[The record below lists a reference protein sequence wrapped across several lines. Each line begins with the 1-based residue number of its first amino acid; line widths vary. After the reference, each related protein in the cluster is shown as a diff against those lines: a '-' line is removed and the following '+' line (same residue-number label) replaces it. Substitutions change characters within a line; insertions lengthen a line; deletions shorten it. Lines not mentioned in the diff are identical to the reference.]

1 MPVCSQKNIWRN
13 KVYGVEMPSSRL
25 KRLHYALERSWLRKK
40 CRRFTINNVWL
51 LHCSR
56 MEIIHAPIGLYP
68 NYATVSTVGTVC
80 EFITSERTRR
90 KLWSYLDTYDV
101 DVSLATLRHE
111 CSSAVVYRCTTVS
124 CVADL
129 HTAPYRPSSQLQQP
143 VISTIVTPWMT
154 TFNCCVFKINMF
166 RHESHP
172 SGGALRKA
180 AVGLSVCPIH
190 VVVQVHL

>member
-90 KLWSYLDTYDV
+90 RLWSYLDTYDV

-129 HTAPYRPSSQLQQP
+129 HTHHIVLPVSFSNPSPQQQ
-143 VISTIVTPWMT
+143 SCHEW
-154 TFNCCVFKINMF
+154 
-166 RHESHP
+166 RHSI
-172 SGGALRKA
+172 ALSSKLICFATKA
-180 AVGLSVCPIH
+180 TQVGVHYAKLLSVCLSVPST
-190 VVVQVHL
+190 